1 MTDVATSRPQF
12 LELPIPSIPVRRDG
26 RPCAP
31 PIRVPELTTDAITG
45 TLAHGVL
52 DGRSPDE
59 RQVGWNTS
67 NVLPGPELDVL
78 RLERMELESQ
88 IPDLRREC
96 VELRGKLAGLKR
108 EIRAAQEDRD
118 VLFAAAAAHRKYV
131 AELSREQPE
140 QDQEELLALR
150 RELQVL
156 RKRNSELEGPRVRF
170 GIPTKIFQLPSW
182 NGRQR
187 FDDS

>member
-1 MTDVATSRPQF
+1 MRRQF
-12 LELPIPSIPVRRDG
+12 
-26 RPCAP
+26 
-31 PIRVPELTTDAITG
+31 RVPELTTDAITG
-45 TLAHGVL
+45 TLARGVL

-140 QDQEELLALR
+140 QDQEELPRCAANSRCSGRGTPSSRDRGPIRYPHQDFPTPFLERQAAVR
-150 RELQVL
+150 RLMNET
-156 RKRNSELEGPRVRF
+156 EGP
-170 GIPTKIFQLPSW
+170 PPS
-182 NGRQR
+182 
-187 FDDS
+187 